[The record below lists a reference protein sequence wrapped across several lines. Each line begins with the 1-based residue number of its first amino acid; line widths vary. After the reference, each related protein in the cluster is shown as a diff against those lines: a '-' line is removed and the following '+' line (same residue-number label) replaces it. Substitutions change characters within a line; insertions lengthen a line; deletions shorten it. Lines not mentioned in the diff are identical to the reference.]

1 MIKVHNVMAYAR
13 AQGASWD
20 QINQEL
26 TDAQQQHLA
35 AGGDYWD
42 MLGRMGFGDPQIMR
56 DRLDAE
62 RRMATARGE
71 LRG

>member
-13 AQGASWD
+13 AQGVPWD

-26 TDAQQQHLA
+26 TDMQQQHLA

-56 DRLDAE
+56 DRLDVE
-62 RRMATARGE
+62 RRMAAARGE